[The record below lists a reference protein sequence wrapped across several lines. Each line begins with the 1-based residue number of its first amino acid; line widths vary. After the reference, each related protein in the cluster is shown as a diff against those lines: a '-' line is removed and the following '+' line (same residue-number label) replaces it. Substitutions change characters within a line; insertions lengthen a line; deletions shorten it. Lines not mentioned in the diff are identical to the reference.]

1 MQIRPAQTQ
10 DTAELQRLIAEF
22 RVALAEVRGRVR
34 DLDLNA
40 AQAELAEY
48 HVKGFPIYVAEAELG
63 ELVGYLVCRV
73 EGEVVWAESL
83 YVRLSVRRQGIGTA
97 LYAQAEMLAHK
108 LGGDAPY
115 NWVDPDNEKIIRF
128 LQQRGYNVLNL
139 IELRRPYTGEEL
151 AHRVQVGDYEFDR
164 RQFNPRLHK
173 LE

>member
-1 MQIRPAQTQ
+1 
-10 DTAELQRLIAEF
+10 
-22 RVALAEVRGRVR
+22 
-34 DLDLNA
+34 
-40 AQAELAEY
+40 
-48 HVKGFPIYVAEAELG
+48 
-63 ELVGYLVCRV
+63 
-73 EGEVVWAESL
+73 
-83 YVRLSVRRQGIGTA
+83 
-97 LYAQAEMLAHK
+97 MLAHE
-108 LGGDAPY
+108 LCGDAPY